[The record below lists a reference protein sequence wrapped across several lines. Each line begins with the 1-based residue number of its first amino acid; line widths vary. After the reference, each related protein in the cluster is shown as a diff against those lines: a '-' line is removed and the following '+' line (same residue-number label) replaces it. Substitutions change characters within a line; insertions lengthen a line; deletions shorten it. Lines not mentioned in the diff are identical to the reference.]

1 MRAISDYD
9 YKLIGRLL
17 GAFIATPHSGTNRE
31 KNDRR
36 LARLLLSK
44 LKRKNDNA
52 TKRNHHQNFGPR

>member
-9 YKLIGRLL
+9 YKLTMRLL

-36 LARLLLSK
+36 LARLLLDK
-44 LKRKNDNA
+44 LKRKDNA
-52 TKRNHHQNFGPR
+52 TKRNYHQNFRPH